1 MERFWDLFMQALG
14 HHGGDRLQM
23 RHSRGALLG
32 AGFDG
37 VEAHAGAD
45 VMGTPEAV
53 RAIATGL
60 ATGAQGPGFM
70 GPVPEQGWASR
81 EEAEALPAALVAWA
95 ERSDACLA
103 AYVAPLRGRSTHT
116 T

>member
-1 MERFWDLFMQALG
+1 
-14 HHGGDRLQM
+14 M
-23 RHSRGALLG
+23 RHIRGALLE

-37 VEAHAGAD
+37 VEAHAGAE

-70 GPVPEQGWASR
+70 GPVLLSLIWR
-81 EEAEALPAALVAWA
+81 ETFVPVGAEPIDTEALVTQHLDALL
-95 ERSDACLA
+95 EGML
-103 AYVAPLRGRSTHT
+103 LRETARA
-116 T
+116 

>member
-1 MERFWDLFMQALG
+1 MERFWVLYMQALG
-14 HHGGDRLQM
+14 HNGGDCLQM
-23 RHSRGALLG
+23 RHIRGALLE

-37 VEAHAGAD
+37 VEAHAGAG

-70 GPVPEQGWASR
+70 GPVLEQGWASR
-81 EEAEALPAALVAWA
+81 EEVEAWPAALLAWA
-95 ERSDACLA
+95 ERPDAYLA
-103 AYVAPLRGRSTHT
+103 ALKPGGLGWKPRE
-116 T
+116 